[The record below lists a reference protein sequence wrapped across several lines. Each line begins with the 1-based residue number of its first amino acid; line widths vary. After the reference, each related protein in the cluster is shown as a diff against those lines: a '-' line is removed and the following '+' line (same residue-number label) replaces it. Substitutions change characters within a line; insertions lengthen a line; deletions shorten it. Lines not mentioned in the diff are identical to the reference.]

1 MNYTFYLIIL
11 FLLFTIVFVTY
22 MDLIGYSIVGQI
34 KGKNV
39 TQPQGITQPDN
50 KLTTDK
56 HS

>member
-1 MNYTFYLIIL
+1 MNYSFYLIIL

-22 MDLIGYSIVGQI
+22 MDLIGYSIFTQI
-34 KGKNV
+34 KGKKV
-39 TQPQGITQPDN
+39 TVPDN

>member
-22 MDLIGYSIVGQI
+22 MDLIGYSIFGLFTQI
-34 KGKNV
+34 KE
-39 TQPQGITQPDN
+39 PQGITQPGN
-50 KLTTDK
+50 KPTTDK

>member
-22 MDLIGYSIVGQI
+22 MDLIGYSIFGLI

-39 TQPQGITQPDN
+39 TQPQGITQPGN
-50 KLTTDK
+50 KPTTDK